1 MFQAIL
7 LLIASIGIMLIGVK
21 LLSEG
26 LQKLINDKVK
36 KFVNKFAKNR
46 VRTSLTGACLTFAMQ
61 SSTASTIM
69 CVGLTSVGILSL
81 FQGMAFITGCNI
93 GSSLTLLLLSF
104 NALSVKEVFAV
115 TCFVGIILT
124 FLKNDKVKLIG
135 KALMGFGLIFS
146 GLCFIS
152 SNISIINANF
162 NLSSVF
168 STINTPI
175 LMFLFGILIT
185 IILQSSFGTIAL
197 VVTLIGSGAISS
209 VLNIYSLSFFVYGI
223 NIGTTLTTL
232 LVSLTSNTEGKKI
245 AVYHLIFNLVG
256 VIIFIPLSLFHL
268 TKVLELTTNN
278 LVYQIILQDIVFN
291 FFTAVLML
299 ILLKPFQKLL
309 NKLVKQKVAK
319 GEEIWYINDSAL
331 NNPIL
336 ALKELNNK
344 SLLLIKNISDIHLR
358 VEQNLYSQ
366 TNIKKLLKDINNTEK
381 ACEMVNQYVFNVNID
396 INNLEKL
403 DLLYV
408 QFLTKTIK
416 KIIGIYKKTLDVN
429 IIDGKRIELYQYQK
443 DVVKKIISNQNLIFK
458 YLLEMTENLCK
469 ENKDYNY
476 QDATIKI
483 FELVSY
489 NSELKNKQ
497 KLNYVS
503 NLAMSNI
510 TEKKHYI
517 YFNTLNLLQDMTN
530 YLSDISVE
538 LFDVVIKSFE
548 IKGEEYDKEFNSVAS
563 KQ

>member
-46 VRTSLTGACLTFAMQ
+46 VRTSATGLCLTFAMQ

-81 FQGMAFITGCNI
+81 IQGMAFIAGCNI

-104 NALSVKEVFAV
+104 NSLSVKEIFAV
-115 TCFVGIILT
+115 TCFIGIILT
-124 FLKNDKVKLIG
+124 FFNNDKVKLIG

-152 SNISIINANF
+152 SNISIINSNF
-162 NLSSVF
+162 DLSVVF
-168 STINTPI
+168 SKINNPL
-175 LMFLFGILIT
+175 LMFLFGILLT
-185 IILQSSFGTIAL
+185 IILQSSFGTVAL
-197 VVTLIGSGAISS
+197 IVTLIASGAISS
-209 VLNIYSLSFFVYGI
+209 VANIYSLSFFVYGI

-232 LVSLTSNTEGKKI
+232 IVSLTSNNEGKKI
-245 AVYHLIFNLVG
+245 AIYHLLFNIVG
-256 VIIFIPLSLFHL
+256 VIIFVPLSLCHL
-268 TKVLELTTNN
+268 TKILELITPN
-278 LVYQIILQDIVFN
+278 LTFQIILQDIVFN
-291 FFTAVLML
+291 TFTAVVMLM
-299 ILLKPFQKLL
+299 LLKPFEKLL
-309 NKLVKQKVAK
+309 NKMIKQKLAK

-344 SLLLIKNISDIHLR
+344 SLLLIQQVSSLHLKI
-358 VEQNLYSQ
+358 EQNLYSMD
-366 TNIKKLLKDINNTEK
+366 NRKKLIKQINALETGCDIINKSILKASNETNN
-381 ACEMVNQYVFNVNID
+381 I
-396 INNLEKL
+396 EKL

-408 QFLTKTIK
+408 QFLIKTVK
-416 KIIGIYKKTLDVN
+416 KITNIYKKAVDAN
-429 IIDGKRIELYQYQK
+429 IIEGERIELYQYQK
-443 DVVKKIISNQNLIFK
+443 DVVKKIVANQNLIFEN
-458 YLLEMTENLCK
+458 LLNMTENFCLDNK
-469 ENKDYNY
+469 EFDY
-476 QDATIKI
+476 QSATIKI
-483 FELVSY
+483 FQLVTE
-489 NSELKNKQ
+489 NSEVKNKQ

-503 NLAMSNI
+503 NLATSNN

-548 IKGEEYDKEFNSVAS
+548 IKGEKYDNEFNTITS
-563 KQ
+563 K

>member
-1 MFQAIL
+1 MFQAVL

-46 VRTSLTGACLTFAMQ
+46 VRTSVTGACLTFAMQ

-81 FQGMAFITGCNI
+81 FQGMAFIAGCNI

-104 NALSVKEVFAV
+104 NSLSVKEIFAV

-124 FLKNDKVKLIG
+124 FFKNDKVKLIG

-268 TKVLELTTNN
+268 TKVLELITNN

-299 ILLKPFQKLL
+299 IMLKPFQKLL

-331 NNPIL
+331 DNPIL

-344 SLLLIKNISDIHLR
+344 SLLLIKNVSDIHLK
-358 VEQNLYSQ
+358 VEQNLYEQ
-366 TNIKKLLKDINNTEK
+366 ANVKKLLKEINNAEK
-381 ACEMVNQYVFNVNID
+381 ACEIVNQYVFNVNSD

-408 QFLTKTIK
+408 QFLAKTIK
-416 KIIGIYKKTLDVN
+416 KITGIYKKTLDVN

-443 DVVKKIISNQNLIFK
+443 DVVKKIIANQNLIFK
-458 YLLEMTENLCK
+458 NLLEMTENLCE

-476 QDATIKI
+476 QDSTIKI
-483 FELVSY
+483 FELVTY

-563 KQ
+563 K